1 MGMTGFSNQE
11 GMNQYIHGYNESSPR
26 TQGQKLTDYLAN
38 ELHQKG
44 ILPVRIFSMAD
55 SRRTGQVR
63 FSDILVALEKILP
76 SLTKE
81 FLEQIPPAFMR
92 NPEDV
97 LSQTDFEALFS
108 PQSQVSY
115 TNTMP
120 KPSASKI
127 QNKQKQRAEHN
138 EEYTSYLKHLGNALE
153 EDGTKVHS
161 FFRGLDRQRNGILQC
176 REIKEGVKDNLPDQF
191 GGMNFNKLEKALDV
205 NGTGIISE
213 EEFVKLVNDAKNSR
227 VSTSQFQRIN
237 NAVSPQRQMT
247 RKANVP
253 LGGKPMPKALTLT
266 DTVLPH
272 HRLTAQDMVDRFKR
286 LLQIEGGI
294 GNPLDEVETV
304 FDKVTAWKKGKENR
318 D

>member
-1 MGMTGFSNQE
+1 LKKAERLLISHNERKSGARPGTAGSLRAMGMTGFSNQE

-81 FLEQIPPAFMR
+81 FLEQIPMAFMR
-92 NPEDV
+92 SPDDV
-97 LSQTDFEALFS
+97 LSQPDFEALFA
-108 PQSQVSY
+108 PDSQVSY

-120 KPSASKI
+120 KPSAQKLK
-127 QNKQKQRAEHN
+127 NKLEARAEHDQ
-138 EEYTSYLKHLGNALE
+138 EYTGYMKHLGLSLE
-153 EDGTKVHS
+153 NDGTKPQS

-176 REIKEGVKDNLPDQF
+176 REIKEGVKDNLQEAF
-191 GGMNFNKLEKALDV
+191 GGMNYNKLEKALDV

-213 EEFVKLVNDAKNSR
+213 EEFVKLVNDAKQS
-227 VSTSQFQRIN
+227 
-237 NAVSPQRQMT
+237 
-247 RKANVP
+247 
-253 LGGKPMPKALTLT
+253 
-266 DTVLPH
+266 
-272 HRLTAQDMVDRFKR
+272 
-286 LLQIEGGI
+286 
-294 GNPLDEVETV
+294 
-304 FDKVTAWKKGKENR
+304 
-318 D
+318 